1 MAEQVRGMPKHV
13 RARQM
18 SESAANRL
26 LRRKMAINTLRKQAE
41 IATERLTYDIFNVW
55 RTGEASMETIA
66 KTCGY
71 SLTWVSQLI
80 TKIRKDE
87 QLLQKA
93 IDAWMEDNPNKELS

>member
-18 SESAANRL
+18 SESASNRL

-41 IATERLTYDIFNVW
+41 IATERLSYDIFNVW

-71 SLTWVSQLI
+71 SLSWTAGLI
-80 TKIRKDE
+80 NKIRQDE

-93 IDAWMEDNPNKELS
+93 IDSWMDDNPNKELS